1 MEPTDIREK
10 RRFRLLNLI
19 IKAFAGY
26 NDVCSQETF
35 WTLGIRI
42 FGGKVLNLAEKK
54 RKSLNIAIRRLCHC
68 SMRRKRGELDF
79 YNDAAVLNHIYRYIS
94 QYQAEVGAF
103 EFPPVRKALSSGTFD
118 PFSLGHKAVATTIR
132 NMGFEVYLAL
142 DEFSWSKHPAE
153 AAAPEDYDHV
163 YR

>member
-26 NDVCSQETF
+26 NDVCSQEAF

-42 FGGKVLNLAEKK
+42 FGGKVLNLAEKTEIFK
-54 RKSLNIAIRRLCHC
+54 HCYKKIMSLLYE
-68 SMRRKRGELDF
+68 KKEGELDF

-103 EFPPVRKALSSGTFD
+103 EFPPVRKAAFFPGTFD

-142 DEFSWSKHPAE
+142 DEFSWSKTPSRGCSAG
-153 AAAPEDYDHV
+153 
-163 YR
+163 RL